1 MLNKFILM
9 LCLLLLFP
17 SMSYAGGNSFNIKIH
32 KIETLEPYK
41 HIIHFKKLDKIGDIY
56 SHYPLDNCQDI
67 TLTVNYKY
75 QERFYKKVILFLDVL
90 FNPNNH
96 QENINALN
104 DEINFLKQNINK
116 TLITNDIEAFNHNT
130 NDICQL
136 YSKTLNINKDNPIH
150 GLSVQFFVR

>member
-9 LCLLLLFP
+9 LCLLLLFSP
-17 SMSYAGGNSFNIKIH
+17 MSYAGGNPFNIKIH
-32 KIETLEPYK
+32 KIETLAPHK
-41 HIIHFKKLDKIGDIY
+41 HIIHFKKLDKVGSY
-56 SHYPLDNCQDI
+56 NHYPLDNCENI

-104 DEINFLKQNINK
+104 NEISFLKQNINK
-116 TLITNDIEAFNHNT
+116 EFITNDIEAFNHNT

-136 YSKTLNINKDNPIH
+136 YSKTLSTNKDNPIH